1 MKVRIEIDTADFAS
15 IPVPVDM
22 GGGNGDSCPVATQDM
37 DVNLENRQKA
47 IDEYDYGPLDPGVDD
62 TGQNDKFWTKIAD
75 TFKADMDSALESRCA
90 NCAAFNQTSKILECI
105 AKGMG
110 SEGADDPYDSIQ
122 AGDLGYCQ
130 FLKFKCA
137 SQRVCTAWVSGGPI
151 TDEDMS
157 TKGDLL

>member
-1 MKVRIEIDTADFAS
+1 MKIRIEIDTADLPS
-15 IPVPVDM
+15 VGTPVDKDA
-22 GGGNGDSCPVATQDM
+22 GDGCPVATQDI

-47 IDEYDYGPLDPGVDD
+47 IDENDYGPLDPGVDH
-62 TGQNDKFWTKIAD
+62 TGQNDKIWTNIAN
-75 TFKADMDSALESRCA
+75 TFKTDIDAVLESRCA
-90 NCAAFNQTSKILECI
+90 NCAAFNQTSKMLECI
-105 AKGMG
+105 AEGIG

-151 TDEDMS
+151 TDSDMS
-157 TKGDLL
+157 TQGDLL